1 VLDPKLLEILRCP
14 ETKQKLTLAGSEQ
27 LAGLNQKIEQGA
39 IQNRAG
45 RVLSGSLSALLIRED
60 QQVAYPVIEDIPVML
75 LDESIFLGS

>member
-1 VLDPKLLEILRCP
+1 MLDPKLLEILRCP
-14 ETKQKLTLAGSEQ
+14 ETKQKLSLAGSEQ
-27 LAGLNQKIEQGA
+27 LAGLNQKIEQGS

-75 LDESIFLGS
+75 LDESISLGS